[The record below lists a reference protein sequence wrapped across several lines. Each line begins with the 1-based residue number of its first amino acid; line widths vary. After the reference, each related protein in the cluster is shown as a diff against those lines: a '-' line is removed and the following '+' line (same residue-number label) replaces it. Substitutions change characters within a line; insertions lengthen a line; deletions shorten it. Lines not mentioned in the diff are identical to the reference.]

1 MSVIKVVVLRLAK
14 IPDMARIWKEPWD
27 SSPTRHAVDWSAEG
41 IVDWSPDALASIEA
55 HKTNPTLVPHE
66 SVFVHVCSFT
76 FRFESLPQLERVI
89 AYYERKTLP
98 SGMIPAGVFL
108 FYGGDSGEAQRWYE
122 RLPLFLRE
130 EPKRRKVV
138 KALREARAYFDRGLC

>member
-1 MSVIKVVVLRLAK
+1 
-14 IPDMARIWKEPWD
+14 MARIWKEPWD
-27 SSPTRHAVDWSAEG
+27 SSPSRHAVDWSPDG
-41 IVDWSPDALASIEA
+41 IVDWSPDALSSIEA
-55 HKTNPTLVPHE
+55 HKKNPTLVPHE

-76 FRFESLPQLERVI
+76 FRFESLPQLERAI

-98 SGMIPAGVFL
+98 SSIIPTGVCN
-108 FYGGDSGEAQRWYE
+108 SGEAQRWYE

-138 KALREARAYFDRGLC
+138 KALREARAYFDGTK